1 MDPYLT
7 PASRLRADA
16 QSLENRADRATG
28 FGEDYERAGNYGEAV
43 LCYRRAARYLREA
56 AAILRRAAEMEGG
69 TQADL
74 DRAAWFSLS
83 AAGYDG
89 YASGVADYSGDHGE
103 DEEE

>member
-28 FGEDYERAGNYGEAV
+28 FAEDYERTGNYGEAA

-56 AAILRRAAEMEGG
+56 AAILRRAAETEGG

-74 DRAAWFSLS
+74 DHADLFTRAA
-83 AAGYDG
+83 AHRDG
-89 YASGVADYSGDHGE
+89 YASGLTT
-103 DEEE
+103 